1 MRYYKVRTLEN
12 ITLERLRGT
21 GRDYP
26 AARECAAD
34 CRVCQMHWVC
44 RVRQLPQH
52 LCVRCAINCKAA
64 ASQIT
69 RLATQLTHP
78 LSLIPP
84 PPPKLA
90 THSRALAMS
99 GACLRA
105 AAGTK
110 GTENLSRKWKSAD
123 NNAHAAPRRRQ
134 SQLSSSHHHQQ
145 RHRPLQQ
152 QQRQPGEAAWRSS
165 QSMWQPPSHCSS
177 ARLLEILK

>member
-78 LSLIPP
+78 LSLILPP
-84 PPPKLA
+84 PPQASYPLPRSGYVRRLSTCRSRNKGHRKLIKKMEVGRQQRTRRAEKEAKPVELIAPPPA
-90 THSRALAMS
+90 TPSPS
-99 GACLRA
+99 PA
-105 AAGTK
+105 AA
-110 GTENLSRKWKSAD
+110 A
-123 NNAHAAPRRRQ
+123 
-134 SQLSSSHHHQQ
+134 
-145 RHRPLQQ
+145 
-152 QQRQPGEAAWRSS
+152 AAWRSS
-165 QSMWQPPSHCSS
+165 LEKQPVDVAATLALLISDCSKS
-177 ARLLEILK
+177 